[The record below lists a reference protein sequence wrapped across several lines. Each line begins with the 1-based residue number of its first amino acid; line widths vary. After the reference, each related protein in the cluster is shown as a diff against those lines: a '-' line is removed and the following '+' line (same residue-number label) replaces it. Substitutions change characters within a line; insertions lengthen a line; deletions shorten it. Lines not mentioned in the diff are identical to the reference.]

1 MRCPHCGSVDDKVV
15 DSRPSPDHTVIRR
28 RRACLA
34 CAARFTTFEKVGLVQ
49 LRVRK
54 RSGVERPFD
63 HEKVLAGMRR
73 AAQGRVSESVLT
85 DVAYQ
90 VELSLRALNEPS
102 VSSEQVGLAVLAA
115 LKDVDEVT
123 YVRFASVYK
132 NFERPEDFAQELSTL
147 RKDAPPKDETET

>member
-1 MRCPHCGSVDDKVV
+1 MRCPHCGSVNDKVV
-15 DSRPSPDHTVIRR
+15 DSRPSSDHTVIRR

-34 CAARFTTFEKVGLVQ
+34 CATRFTTFEKVGLVQ

-73 AAQGRVSESVLT
+73 AAQGRVSESVLA

-90 VELSLRALNEPS
+90 VELSLRALNVPT
-102 VSSEQVGLAVLAA
+102 VSSEQVGLAVLTA

-147 RKDAPPKDETET
+147 RKDAPPKDGADT